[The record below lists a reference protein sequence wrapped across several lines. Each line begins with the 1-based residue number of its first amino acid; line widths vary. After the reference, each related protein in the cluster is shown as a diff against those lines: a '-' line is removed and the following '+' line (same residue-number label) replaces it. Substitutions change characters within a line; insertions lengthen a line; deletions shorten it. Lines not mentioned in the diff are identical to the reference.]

1 MTGQTQFP
9 DFLIIANPSHIIH
22 LSYQG
27 RCPGA
32 GTLGFQS
39 GVLHANTS
47 VDPLESLSAGSTYSF
62 GGVQRYI
69 TSIATAIQAFVD
81 REYPDVGG
89 EGLTIVPH
97 LPTPQ
102 DGITWDDLSKH
113 CVAERHGGLVQGHC
127 LMIHGPS

>member
-1 MTGQTQFP
+1 MQLPLMSPT
-9 DFLIIANPSHIIH
+9 
-22 LSYQG
+22 YQG
-27 RCPGA
+27 GCPGA
-32 GTLGFQS
+32 GKLGFQS
-39 GVLHANTS
+39 GALHANTS
-47 VDPLESLSAGSTYSF
+47 VDPLERLFAGSTYSF

>member
-1 MTGQTQFP
+1 MP
-9 DFLIIANPSHIIH
+9 WLNAILSHVT
-22 LSYQG
+22 YQG
-27 RCPGA
+27 GCPAA
-32 GTLGFQS
+32 GKLGFQS

-47 VDPLESLSAGSTYSF
+47 VDPLERLSAGSTYSF

-113 CVAERHGGLVQGHC
+113 CVAEKHGGLVQGPY
-127 LMIHGPS
+127 LIIHGPS